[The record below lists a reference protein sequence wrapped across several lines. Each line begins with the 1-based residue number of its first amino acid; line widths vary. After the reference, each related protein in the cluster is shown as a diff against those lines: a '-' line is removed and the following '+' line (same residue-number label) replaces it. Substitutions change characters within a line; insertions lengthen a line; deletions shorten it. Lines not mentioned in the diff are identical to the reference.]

1 MEEEEGKEEK
11 EEDDTEE
18 AGGVHVNHDTEE
30 VAEATAGEVDDDA
43 SLLHG
48 SLQQNM
54 KTDHQELSVLQMEM
68 NRMKEENRVLR
79 KVVEQ
84 TMKDYHDLQMK
95 LSTIHQNSQEKD
107 PQIFL
112 SLRGN
117 DEASRE
123 PETVPE
129 FLGITNQRAPPPTP
143 SQHKDGIRE
152 SELGLSLRIHTDV
165 EEQEQ
170 VEGKEEEYKA
180 TFTSLQNKLQRSD
193 LAGITSHAAAQA
205 NRKARVSV
213 RARCEAATMNDGCQW
228 RKYGQKIAKGNPCP
242 RAYYRCTVAPG
253 CPVRKQVQRCLEDMS
268 ILITTYEENVTAMAS
283 DPKFRV
289 AVAAAITSLINKES
303 HTSHPVGTATF
314 GPRDGGETGS
324 STTNNWILESLPGN
338 GKPIRH
344 SP

>member
-1 MEEEEGKEEK
+1 MFY
-11 EEDDTEE
+11 
-18 AGGVHVNHDTEE
+18 
-30 VAEATAGEVDDDA
+30 
-43 SLLHG
+43 
-48 SLQQNM
+48 Q
-54 KTDHQELSVLQMEM
+54 LSVLQMEM

-95 LSTIHQNSQEKD
+95 LSTIHQNNQEKD

-123 PETVPE
+123 PKTAPE
-129 FLGITNQRAPPPTP
+129 ILGINNQRALSPTP

-152 SELGLSLRIHTDV
+152 SELGLSLRIHTDI
-165 EEQEQ
+165 EEHEQ
-170 VEGKEEEYKA
+170 KEGKEGEYKA
-180 TFTSLQNKLQRSD
+180 SFTSLQNKLQRSFSWMHGKQTYHNNNNSNPLTSNLLPSPREVGD
-193 LAGITSHAAAQA
+193 EENNNKTLA
-205 NRKARVSV
+205 
-213 RARCEAATMNDGCQW
+213 
-228 RKYGQKIAKGNPCP
+228 
-242 RAYYRCTVAPG
+242 
-253 CPVRKQVQRCLEDMS
+253 
-268 ILITTYEENVTAMAS
+268 ENVTAMAS